1 MTAHSKFAAPSA
13 IKEERAGCF
22 TISSGAKVLDGPPAS
37 FSCALHRSRRI
48 VATTNLPL
56 CATNCGAF
64 PDTSRERVLMPRYI
78 IERNVGQL
86 TREEIFAGGRKSNE
100 VLAEMPGVIWIRSY
114 ISDAEGKIY
123 CEYDAPNAEAL
134 REHALRAGIP
144 VDRISEVALEIN
156 PAMFR

>member
-1 MTAHSKFAAPSA
+1 
-13 IKEERAGCF
+13 
-22 TISSGAKVLDGPPAS
+22 
-37 FSCALHRSRRI
+37 
-48 VATTNLPL
+48 
-56 CATNCGAF
+56 
-64 PDTSRERVLMPRYI
+64 MPRYI

-134 REHALRAGIP
+134 REHARRAGIP